1 MVNMNCRNYLA
12 STEMR
17 SVMYD
22 GMERREKITSNT
34 FLR

>member
-1 MVNMNCRNYLA
+1 MVNMACRNYLA

-17 SVMYD
+17 NVMYD
-22 GMERREKITSNT
+22 GMEREEENT